1 VEAGHPVESAEAAWP
16 RRHSLVNAL
25 ITFHQLTT
33 ELIQL
38 LENTEVKRDNKI
50 TGVEE
55 LLNQRE
61 TLIGAIQPPYTPEE
75 MEIGKKLNQL
85 NGKLS
90 QLLMLEKAAV
100 QKNIKDLQNKKE
112 SNTKYVNP
120 YQSLS
125 TDGMF
130 YDKRK

>member
-1 VEAGHPVESAEAAWP
+1 MSVV
-16 RRHSLVNAL
+16 
-25 ITFHQLTT
+25 IQFHHLTT

-38 LENTEVKRDNKI
+38 LEDRGIDRDDKI
-50 TGVEE
+50 TRVEE
-55 LLNQRE
+55 LLVKRE
-61 TLIGAIQPPYTPEE
+61 TLIGDIHPPYSPEE

-85 NGKLS
+85 NGRLS
-90 QLLMLEKAAV
+90 QLLKLEKAAV
-100 QKNIKDLQNKKE
+100 QKDIKDLQNKKE

-120 YQSLS
+120 YQSLA

>member
-1 VEAGHPVESAEAAWP
+1 MSV
-16 RRHSLVNAL
+16 VNQ
-25 ITFHQLTT
+25 FYQLTI

-38 LENTEVKRDNKI
+38 LERRHEERDDKI
-50 TGVEE
+50 TKVEE

-61 TLIGAIQPPYTPEE
+61 NLMKEIVPPYTSEDAE
-75 MEIGKKLNQL
+75 LGKEIVKLNTIL
-85 NGKLS
+85 A
-90 QLLMLEKAAV
+90 QLLQGEKSLI
-100 QKNIKDLQNKKE
+100 QKDIKELQVKKG

>member
-1 VEAGHPVESAEAAWP
+1 
-16 RRHSLVNAL
+16 VNAL
-25 ITFHQLTT
+25 IKFHQLTT

-38 LENTEVKRDNKI
+38 LENDEVKRDDKI
-50 TGVEE
+50 ASVEE

-61 TLIGAIQPPYTPEE
+61 TLIEAIQPPYTPEE
-75 MEIGKKLNQL
+75 MEIGMKINQL

-90 QLLMLEKAAV
+90 QLLKLEKAVV
-100 QKNIKDLQNKKE
+100 QKDIRDLQNKKE